1 MLASLRT
8 LSKEN
13 IMNRRNFM
21 RAAGSAGV
29 AGTLALPAA
38 AIARERRAPGPALLT
53 VTGAI
58 SSPNRGRLDPALD
71 QMMHKQ
77 KVDFDRARTFD
88 FGTLLAL
95 PAVEIKPT
103 LEYDNLQHTLRGPLL
118 VDVMRAAGADP
129 RADGYLL
136 RAIDGYA
143 IVLPRGDALR
153 YRFIIATHL
162 DGKPLP
168 LGGLGPL
175 WAVYDADSFPEM
187 AAQPVS
193 ARFGLCPW
201 GVYHIAVRRA

>member
-1 MLASLRT
+1 MRYAGALRI
-8 LSKEN
+8 LSKDT
-13 IMNRRNFM
+13 MTNRRNFLH
-21 RAAGSAGV
+21 AAGV
-29 AGTLALPAA
+29 AATVALPAVA
-38 AIARERRAPGPALLT
+38 GARERRAPGPTLLT

-58 SSPNRGRLDPALD
+58 SSPNRGPFDPALD

-77 KVDFDRARTFD
+77 KVDFDRARGFD
-88 FGTLLAL
+88 FGALTTL

-103 LEYDNLQHTLRGPLL
+103 LDYDNQPHTLRGPLL

-175 WAVYDADSFPEM
+175 WAVYDADRFPEM
-187 AAQPVS
+187 AAQPVA
-193 ARFGLCPW
+193 ARFSLCPW

>member
-1 MLASLRT
+1 
-8 LSKEN
+8 
-13 IMNRRNFM
+13 MNRRDFIELAASA
-21 RAAGSAGV
+21 AAG
-29 AGTLALPAA
+29 GTLLAPAPA
-38 AIARERRAPGPALLT
+38 MARERTAAGPVLLT

-58 SSPNRGRLDPALD
+58 SSPNRGPFDPALD

-77 KVDFDRARTFD
+77 KVQFDRARTFD
-88 FGTLLAL
+88 FGTLDAL
-95 PAVEIKPT
+95 PTVEIKPT
-103 LEYDNLQHTLRGPLL
+103 LEYDNLPHSLRGPLL

-175 WAVYDADSFPEM
+175 WAVYDADRFGEM
-187 AAQPVS
+187 AAQPVA

-201 GVYHIAVRRA
+201 GLYHIAVGRG